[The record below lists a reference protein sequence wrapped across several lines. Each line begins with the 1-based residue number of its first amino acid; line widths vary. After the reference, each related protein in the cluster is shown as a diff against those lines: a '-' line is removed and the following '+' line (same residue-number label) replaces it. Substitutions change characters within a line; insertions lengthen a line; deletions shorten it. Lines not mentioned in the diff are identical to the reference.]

1 MTHCPV
7 VPCRV
12 TSCREDKKVESILEV
27 RQRGTA
33 RMANAT
39 YCEPKGHCPAEKLRI
54 RKCFDVIHRIGEVD
68 MYVATL
74 DMLFCS
80 SYDEVIIVVYTQ
92 ISNYSAFVFCHIPVN
107 KRQLFSMLPRLY

>member
-1 MTHCPV
+1 
-7 VPCRV
+7 
-12 TSCREDKKVESILEV
+12 
-27 RQRGTA
+27 
-33 RMANAT
+33 
-39 YCEPKGHCPAEKLRI
+39 
-54 RKCFDVIHRIGEVD
+54 

-74 DMLFCS
+74 DMLFCSSYDDSSVFTNFYILCIFQTRKNVVCS

>member
-1 MTHCPV
+1 
-7 VPCRV
+7 
-12 TSCREDKKVESILEV
+12 
-27 RQRGTA
+27 
-33 RMANAT
+33 
-39 YCEPKGHCPAEKLRI
+39 
-54 RKCFDVIHRIGEVD
+54 